1 MPYALQNILKLISQ
15 ANSALLRI
23 VCIAFYRIFGL
34 CDVINFLLDL
44 NRNAMNGVIKI
55 SLKYNQR
62 ASLIEILRRKRNK
75 NRLQLTTQFF
85 FSCVNQCKT
94 NSLSNYT
101 TAESIFL
108 ILFML
113 SIDVF
118 YLTIY
123 AIHI

>member
-1 MPYALQNILKLISQ
+1 MPYALQNILKQTYTLISQ

-34 CDVINFLLDL
+34 CDVINFLLAL

-55 SLKYNQR
+55 SLKYKQR

-85 FSCVNQCKT
+85 FRV
-94 NSLSNYT
+94 
-101 TAESIFL
+101 
-108 ILFML
+108 
-113 SIDVF
+113 
-118 YLTIY
+118 
-123 AIHI
+123 

>member
-1 MPYALQNILKLISQ
+1 MPYALQNILKQTYTLISQ

-85 FSCVNQCKT
+85 FRV
-94 NSLSNYT
+94 
-101 TAESIFL
+101 
-108 ILFML
+108 
-113 SIDVF
+113 
-118 YLTIY
+118 
-123 AIHI
+123 